1 MSIKKSV
8 VIIFF
13 ALFFTVSG
21 LSAEQKTFKGTVTYT
36 ENTGNYTYIKVSED
50 GREVWLA
57 TSPIK
62 VSIGNK
68 VEYMG
73 GVVMKNFHSKS
84 LNRDFESIRFVSHTR
99 VLNGDSSKGK
109 QTAPDKDYH
118 KDISKDTNMQRVS
131 IPKRGEI
138 AKAEHGKTIEE
149 IFAKKEQLKGKNIT
163 IHAKVIKVNKNIMN
177 KNWVTLSDGTGV
189 APDDKLTATTSENV
203 KIGDIL
209 TVKGIVKTDVSIG
222 AGYRY
227 RVLIEDA
234 QFTQ

>member
-8 VIIFF
+8 VIMFF
-13 ALFFTVSG
+13 ALFFAVSG

-84 LNRDFESIRFVSHTR
+84 LNKDFESIRFVSHVK
-99 VLNGDSSKGK
+99 VLNGDSSKGS
-109 QTAPDKDYH
+109 QTTPDKDYH
-118 KDISKDTNMQRVS
+118 KNISKDKDMQRVS

-163 IHAKVIKVNKNIMN
+163 IHAKVIKVNRNIMN

-227 RVLIEDA
+227 LVLIEDA